1 MARILFLLAHGTEAP
16 DRAATGLA
24 TALAAQRAGHEVGL
38 WLTGE
43 GARLGVKGV
52 AETLA
57 EPMPESA
64 AAMRDA
70 LLAGGA
76 AIHVEQLS
84 YERRQYAP
92 DAVLDG
98 AAVVD
103 AGALA
108 GLVADGWQTVT
119 L

>member
-1 MARILFLLAHGTEAP
+1 MARLLHIVLHSTEAP
-16 DRAATGLA
+16 DRASLALA

-38 WLTGE
+38 WLSGE
-43 GARLGVKGV
+43 GSRLGVKGV

-57 EPMPESA
+57 EPLPETA

-76 AIHVEQLS
+76 VLHVERLS
-84 YERRQYAP
+84 FEHRMYEA
-92 DAVLDG
+92 DALLEG
-98 AAVVD
+98 AELVD

-108 GLVADGWQTVT
+108 ALVADGWQTVT

>member
-1 MARILFLLAHGTEAP
+1 MARILYVLPHSTEAP
-16 DRAATGLA
+16 HRAASALA
-24 TALAAQRAGHEVGL
+24 SAVAAQRAGHEVGL

-52 AETLA
+52 AETLN
-57 EPMPESA
+57 EPLPETA

-76 AIHVEQLS
+76 TLWVEQLAF
-84 YERRQYAP
+84 EQRQF
-92 DAVLDG
+92 DAEVVLEG
-98 AAVVD
+98 AKVV
-103 AGALA
+103 GAETLA
-108 GLVADGWQTVT
+108 GLLADGWQAVT